1 MSQLHITGGRRLG
14 GAIPIHGAKNSI
26 LPLLAAT
33 LLCRGESELH
43 GCPRLSDVD
52 ASVEILRHLGCRV
65 TRQDDVITVCAES
78 PDKWDIP
85 DALMRRMRSSIVFFG
100 AMTARLGQAKLS
112 FPGGCEL
119 GPRPIDLHIAAL
131 RRLGATIEEAHGCLH
146 SFLPDGRFHGA
157 TVPLSFPS
165 VGATENALLAAV
177 TAEGVTTIL
186 GAAREPEI
194 RDLADY
200 LTACGARIAFSPD
213 GTITVEGVPE
223 LHGCVHT
230 VIPDRIE
237 TATYMAATAVTGG
250 TTLLAPVEPAHLA
263 SVIPVME
270 EAGCRVRTWEREL
283 MISAPT
289 RLRRIRQIRTMPYPG
304 FPTDAAAPL
313 LAMGCVAEG
322 TSVFVETIF
331 EGRYKYVDELRRL
344 GAHIKTE
351 GRIAVTEGVPRL
363 QGAAVHCT
371 DLRGGAALVVA
382 ALAAE
387 GESTVGELIHLDRGY
402 EALDAVLKAAGADIE
417 RR

>member
-1 MSQLHITGGRRLG
+1 MLQITGGRRLG

-33 LLCRGESELH
+33 LLCHGETELH

-52 ASVEILRHLGCRV
+52 SSLDILRHLGCRA
-65 TRQDDVITVCAES
+65 TQQGDVITVCADA
-78 PDKWDIP
+78 PTKWDIP
-85 DALMRRMRSSIVFFG
+85 DDLMRRMRSSIVFFG
-100 AMTARLGQAKLS
+100 AMTARLGQAQLS

-119 GPRPIDLHIAAL
+119 GPRPIDLHLAAL
-131 RRLGATIEEAHGCLH
+131 RRLGAVIEEAHGRLH
-146 SFLPDGRFHGA
+146 STLPSGRFHGT

-165 VGATENALLAAV
+165 VGATENTLLAAV
-177 TAEGVTTIL
+177 TAEGTTTIL

-194 RDLADY
+194 RDLADF
-200 LTACGARIAFSPD
+200 LITCGAHIAFSED
-213 GTITVEGVPE
+213 GTITVDGVPE

-250 TTLLAPVEPAHLA
+250 TTVLSPVEPTHIA
-263 SVIPVME
+263 SVIPVLE
-270 EAGCRVRTWEREL
+270 EAGCRVKTWEREL
-283 MISAPT
+283 LISAPT
-289 RLRRIRQIRTMPYPG
+289 RLRRIRLVRTMPYPG

-313 LAMGCVAEG
+313 LAMSCVAEG
-322 TSVFVETIF
+322 ASVFVETIF

-363 QGAAVHCT
+363 QGAAMDCT

-387 GESTVGELIHLDRGY
+387 GESTIGNLVHIDRGY
-402 EALDAVLKAAGADIE
+402 EALDSVLQAAGAQIK
-417 RR
+417 RI